1 MDFGATVSV
10 AFPGTAYQL
19 SALGLAGNAGTV
31 DVVVNTGTSL
41 VEQALQPGL
50 SVRVFKKTKKVGKR
64 TIVTWWAQ
72 ALDDG
77 FGVAGA
83 KFSAGG
89 RHTTGNASGTASLTG
104 AGFRRGSAKA
114 AAPGYVGAT
123 FRVP

>member
-10 AFPGTAYQL
+10 ALPGTAYQV
-19 SALGLAGNAGTV
+19 SALGLGGNPGTV

-50 SVRVFKKTKKVGKR
+50 FVRVFKKTHKVGKKK
-64 TIVTWWAQ
+64 VVSWWAQ

-83 KFSAGG
+83 NFSAAG
-89 RHTTGNASGTASLTG
+89 RTAHANGSGTANLS
-104 AGFRRGSAKA
+104 AARFRPGSAKA
-114 AAPGYVGAT
+114 AATGYVGAS